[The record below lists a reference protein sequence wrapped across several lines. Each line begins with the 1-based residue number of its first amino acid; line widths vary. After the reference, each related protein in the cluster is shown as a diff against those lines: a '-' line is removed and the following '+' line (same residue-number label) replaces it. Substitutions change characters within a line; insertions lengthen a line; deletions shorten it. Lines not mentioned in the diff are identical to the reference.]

1 MKVIKAIIIIRQ
13 IHHFKR
19 TFHILGA
26 LPLYKHI
33 HFKTTFMCP
42 QTHNN
47 NNTNNYETYIHYQ
60 HTNTSLHNNI
70 PYPIYT
76 TKRQHTLKTQKTTHA
91 QNTKQDKTKQK
102 NNNDTT
108 NNYNP
113 YNHYQHTHT
122 SLQNNIPQPEYTP
135 NVQMHPL
142 QNNIHVSKDHCGR
155 AFEPGA
161 SGLLY
166 YCTPPVCVPAVI
178 GTLAVW

>member
-1 MKVIKAIIIIRQ
+1 
-13 IHHFKR
+13 
-19 TFHILGA
+19 
-26 LPLYKHI
+26 
-33 HFKTTFMCP
+33 MCP